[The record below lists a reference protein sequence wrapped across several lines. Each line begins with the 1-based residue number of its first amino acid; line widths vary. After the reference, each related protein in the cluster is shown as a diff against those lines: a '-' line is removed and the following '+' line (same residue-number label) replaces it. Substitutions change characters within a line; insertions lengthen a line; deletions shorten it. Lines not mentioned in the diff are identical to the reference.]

1 MSSLERR
8 NSFIIP
14 TRAEEIFKFDWENGV
29 RSRSRA
35 SLGYQFLSRAKH
47 DFLGLPLEG
56 VSGIFKI
63 LSY

>member
-1 MSSLERR
+1 MSGLECG
-8 NSFIIP
+8 NSFTTP
-14 TRAEEIFKFDWENGV
+14 TCAEGIFKFDRKDGV
-29 RSRSRA
+29 RSQTRA
-35 SLGYQFLSRAKH
+35 SSRYQFLSRAKH

>member
-1 MSSLERR
+1 MSGLECG
-8 NSFIIP
+8 NSFTTP
-14 TRAEEIFKFDWENGV
+14 TCAEDILKFDRKDGV
-29 RSRSRA
+29 RSQTRA
-35 SLGYQFLSRAKH
+35 SFGYQFLSKAKH